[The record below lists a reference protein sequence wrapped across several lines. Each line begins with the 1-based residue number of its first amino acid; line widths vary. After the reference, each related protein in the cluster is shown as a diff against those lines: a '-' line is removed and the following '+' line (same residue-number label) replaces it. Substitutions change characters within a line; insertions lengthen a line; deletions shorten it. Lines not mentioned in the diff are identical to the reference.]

1 MINENNLKQTPWTW
15 KTSNL
20 HVFCFWRVLKICKNR
35 CLLNELERFPVSWTA
50 VSSLNW
56 TLEVS
61 SGESVEK
68 LNPER
73 EQQWIIRDVLQC
85 WRDFLNFYKLR
96 WACLDCGRGPVS
108 HSTWTVPDKNTCSVN
123 APSREHSCGSASQN
137 RRSWSYWVDPP
148 NIYDTHYL
156 F

>member
-1 MINENNLKQTPWTW
+1 M
-15 KTSNL
+15 
-20 HVFCFWRVLKICKNR
+20 
-35 CLLNELERFPVSWTA
+35 LNELERFPVSWTA

-73 EQQWIIRDVLQC
+73 EQQWIMRDVLLQC

-108 HSTWTVPDKNTCSVN
+108 TARGLCPINTRAAWTRLHGNIP
-123 APSREHSCGSASQN
+123 
-137 RRSWSYWVDPP
+137 VDLRHRTEGPEVTEWIRP
-148 NIYDTHYL
+148 IYMTHTICFKRL
-156 F
+156 FAFLAWAVQKQKKVHAHTQQKRKEK